1 MEWSFGAING
11 DEVLAM
17 TADGEMYRFSF
28 SLRQWHGPWRMDWGH
43 QDHQVSWQAACRSSS
58 GDWLLL
64 GIGDATAQVWKLHLD
79 EFQGLEHAI
88 KH

>member
-1 MEWSFGAING
+1 
-11 DEVLAM
+11 M

-64 GIGDATAQVWKLHLD
+64 GIGDATVQVWKLHLD